1 MGEEEKQMI
10 IHNCKLKILDIQGVS
25 NSVCDGCTAYP
36 FDERDKTPL
45 CKTCGKLMLEW
56 NTWADEHEHV
66 ECIAERI
73 STSLIEI
80 VKKYMKLN

>member
-1 MGEEEKQMI
+1 MEKKI
-10 IHNCKLKILDIQGVS
+10 IILEQ
-25 NSVCDGCTAYP
+25 P
-36 FDERDKTPL
+36 K

-56 NTWADEHEHV
+56 NAWADEHEHV

-80 VKKYMKLN
+80 VKKQLEKVVN

>member
-1 MGEEEKQMI
+1 MERKI
-10 IHNCKLKILDIQGVS
+10 IISEQPN
-25 NSVCDGCTAYP
+25 
-36 FDERDKTPL
+36 

-56 NTWADEHEHV
+56 NAWADEHEHV

-80 VKKYMKLN
+80 VKKQLETVVD